1 MEAVDF
7 RILMV
12 TSGCFSAPEFL
23 GGSESNVT
31 TIFVVGFGVLE
42 SELFMARREAT
53 NRVRVRALDCG

>member
-1 MEAVDF
+1 
-7 RILMV
+7 MV
-12 TSGCFSAPEFL
+12 TSGCFSTPESL

-53 NRVRVRALDCG
+53 NRVRVRVLDCG